1 MIYFIKPL
9 LYQTSLKNMMFQII
23 KENFTNS
30 TIQIINDIYFIIHDT
45 NLSSWNGL
53 EIAKT
58 IRKYDKHSH
67 IILVTNS
74 LDYTLFFRSHVNFFD
89 IIKMDN
95 LEYCTIKQ
103 ILNDSINLQQ

>member
-1 MIYFIKPL
+1 ML
-9 LYQTSLKNMMFQII
+9 QII

-30 TIQIINDIYFIIHDT
+30 TLQIINDINIISHDNNIYFIIHDT

-95 LEYCTIKQ
+95 LEYYTIKQ
-103 ILNDSINLQQ
+103 ILNDSINSQQ

>member
-1 MIYFIKPL
+1 ML
-9 LYQTSLKNMMFQII
+9 QII
-23 KENFTNS
+23 KENFTNN
-30 TIQIINDIYFIIHDT
+30 TIQIINDINIISHDNNIYFIIHDT

-67 IILVTNS
+67 IILITNS

-95 LEYCTIKQ
+95 LEYYTIKQ
-103 ILNDSINLQQ
+103 ILNDSINSQQ